1 MALGDGSLRCECF
14 VAIGGEADIA
24 RVPPA
29 CRCEAID
36 PSRSRQCRGFHSIP
50 SRPFSL
56 RRMRINTLALVA
68 RLPTMH
74 GTRTYVE
81 AGGLMSYGAR
91 RAAGYVDKILRGA
104 RPRDFRLRIRHRPKM
119 ADRVIDFCCAAYVRS
134 WHLATVRCGANVLS
148 LLGVKRTLRGCPRL
162 VDVKRLTH
170 RDRVSAEDS
179 IRFHRGRLA

>member
-74 GTRTYVE
+74 GTRTYGE

-91 RAAGYVDKILRGA
+91 RAAGYVDKPLRGA
-104 RPRDFRLRIRHRPKM
+104 RPSIAPTAAPRPHPNAPPKI
-119 ADRVIDFCCAAYVRS
+119 APAAP
-134 WHLATVRCGANVLS
+134 
-148 LLGVKRTLRGCPRL
+148 PRL
-162 VDVKRLTH
+162 APP
-170 RDRVSAEDS
+170 SGSCA
-179 IRFHRGRLA
+179 